1 MPELHAK
8 AIVNPQAGSRSVG
21 RQWPQINRQL
31 QKAGLSFEYEFTRGS
46 GHALDIASQ
55 AIRDGYNY
63 LIAVGGDGTV
73 NEVANGILRSVNPLS
88 IILGI
93 VSAGTAHAFTFSLGV
108 TKDYSNVKDCSYL
121 TRQRKALI
129 DVGIVKCG
137 NRGQSIERFFLNEAS
152 IGLAA
157 EIVDAWQSL
166 PNRFGKGVNFALRN
180 IAGYM
185 SLASH
190 RNKKVRLQIG
200 DEVETISICTLVL
213 SNGRYYADRMLI
225 APHASLDDG
234 LLNAIVVGD
243 VSRFDVLK
251 IRPALYDGSHLKHSR
266 IREIKT
272 TAVTVESDEHLL
284 VEADGEI
291 LGECPASFHVV
302 PSALTVVIP

>member
-8 AIVNPQAGSRSVG
+8 VIVNPQAGSRSVG

-31 QKAGLSFEYEFTRGS
+31 QKAGLSFDYEFTQSS
-46 GHALDIASQ
+46 GHALDIADR
-55 AIRDGYNY
+55 AIRSGYNY

-73 NEVANGILRSVNPLS
+73 NEVANGILRSENPLS
-88 IILGI
+88 IIFGT

-108 TKDYSNVKDCSYL
+108 TKDYSNNNDYSYL
-121 TRQRKALI
+121 TRPKKALI
-129 DVGIVKCG
+129 DVGVVKC
-137 NRGQSIERFFLNEAS
+137 RAHGQSIERFFLNEAS
-152 IGLAA
+152 MGLAA
-157 EIVDAWQSL
+157 EIVDAWKSL

-180 IAGYM
+180 VSGYKA
-185 SLASH
+185 LAVH

-200 DEVETISICTLVL
+200 DEVESISLCTLVL

-234 LLNAIVVGD
+234 LLDAIVVGD
-243 VSRFDVLK
+243 MSRFEVLK
-251 IRPALYDGSHLKHSR
+251 IRPTLYNGSHIKHSM

-272 TAVTVESDEHLL
+272 TTVTVESDERLL

-291 LGECPASFHVV
+291 LGECPASFRVM
-302 PSALTVVIP
+302 PSALTVVVP

>member
-1 MPELHAK
+1 MPELHAQV
-8 AIVNPQAGSRSVG
+8 IVNPQAGSRSVG

-31 QKAGLSFEYEFTRGS
+31 QKAGLSFEYELTRGS

-108 TKDYSNVKDCSYL
+108 TGDYRNSDDYSYL
-121 TRQRKALI
+121 TRQRSVLI
-129 DVGIVKCG
+129 DIGVVKCW
-137 NRGQSIERFFLNEAS
+137 NRGQSIERFFVNEAS
-152 IGLAA
+152 VGLAA

-180 IAGYM
+180 VAGYKA
-185 SLASH
+185 LAAH
-190 RNKKVRLQIG
+190 QNKRVRLQIG

-213 SNGRYYADRMLI
+213 SNGRYCADRMLI

-234 LLNAIVVGD
+234 LLNVIVVGD
-243 VSRFDVLK
+243 VSRFEVLK
-251 IRPALYDGSHLKHSR
+251 IRPRLYDGSHVKHSS

-272 TAVTVESDEHLL
+272 SIVTIESDERIL
-284 VEADGEI
+284 VEADWEN
-291 LGECPASFHVV
+291 
-302 PSALTVVIP
+302 ALRHSMWYHLP